1 MCQLLDQLKDELDNI
16 NRDRKKQIL
25 QDKSGIK
32 KSQEN
37 AQKDI
42 NQSTR
47 TDEGN
52 FSVSTSNFDLNF
64 DTSNKA
70 PTSDLE
76 KLGNFKP
83 LKNSFELIF
92 KNLIKK

>member
-16 NRDRKKQIL
+16 NRDRKKQTL
-25 QDKSGIK
+25 KDKSGIK
-32 KSQEN
+32 KPQEIS
-37 AQKDI
+37 QKDI
-42 NQSTR
+42 NQSTK
-47 TDEGN
+47 TDESN

-70 PTSDLE
+70 PTSDLK

-83 LKNSFELIF
+83 LKNSVELI
-92 KNLIKK
+92 LEI

>member
-16 NRDRKKQIL
+16 NRDRKKQTL
-25 QDKSGIK
+25 KDKSGIK
-32 KSQEN
+32 KPQEIS
-37 AQKDI
+37 QKDI
-42 NQSTR
+42 NQSTK
-47 TDEGN
+47 TDVSN

-83 LKNSFELIF
+83 LKNSFELI
-92 KNLIKK
+92 LQI